1 MTTGNALNGKT
12 HADNPHY
19 KKIKLAVCVAVSAV
33 GAVVVQAAQPI
44 RAMSVAVEKSLGAV
58 SSFNLTF
65 DTTPASTALYA
76 CWDEVDQGS
85 STNGWAHVEKI
96 GDIAGDVTALNVP
109 ISRFP
114 MWGGSGCRALRFVME
129 PGALFERAGTYL
141 GTRSNGNQYI
151 DTGYM
156 LDKTDAID
164 ISWSFQNVQS
174 QAKSMVCGSVAYSSG
189 NTYAD
194 QYFIHYEGSGKVACK
209 LSNREGK
216 PEQKTNANASWTASP
231 QSLLD
236 PNTRVRVA
244 ISATEQSIWTNSV
257 TSTGY
262 ASGDEVLLVHNTQ
275 EFDSSFTQQTNC
287 FLFSWPGYGA
297 SGIWPYTQVNFI
309 KGKMYHCDI
318 VRSGVPAVSLLPVL
332 KDGEVCFYDTV
343 RKVFLHNIGTG
354 SLALSAA
361 SVDVGVATD
370 AILYE
375 KRRGLLIFVQ

>member
-1 MTTGNALNGKT
+1 MKAGKTPNGKP
-12 HADNPHY
+12 HAGNSHC
-19 KKIKLAVCVAVSAV
+19 KKIKLAVCAAVFAVSVA
-33 GAVVVQAAQPI
+33 VVQAAQPI
-44 RAMSVAVEKSLGAV
+44 RVMSASVNKVGGIV
-58 SSFNLTF
+58 TSFDLTF
-65 DTTPASTALYA
+65 DTTPESTALYA

-114 MWGGSGCRALRFVME
+114 TWGGSGCRALRFVME

-141 GTRSNGNQYI
+141 GTRSDGDQYI

-164 ISWSFQNVQS
+164 ISWTFTHISSQS
-174 QAKSMVCGSVAYSSG
+174 ASIVCGSVAYSSG

-194 QYFIHYEGSGKVACK
+194 QYFIRYEGSGKVACK
-209 LSNREGK
+209 LSNRNGTA
-216 PEQKTNANASWTASP
+216 EQKTNAGASWTASP

-236 PNTRVRVA
+236 SNTRVRVA

-262 ASGDEVLLVHNTQ
+262 ASGDEVLLVHNTR
-275 EFDSSFTQQTNC
+275 EFVSSFTQQTNC
-287 FLFSWPGYGA
+287 FLFSWPGYG
-297 SGIWPYTQVNFI
+297 SGTWPEAGKFI

-318 VRSGVPAVSLLPVL
+318 VRSGVPAVSLLPVM

>member
-76 CWDEVDQGS
+76 CWDEVDRGS
-85 STNGWAHVEKI
+85 STNGWTHVEKI
-96 GDIAGDVTALNVP
+96 GDIAGDVTALSVP

-114 MWGGSGCRALRFVME
+114 TWGKANCRALRFVME

-141 GTRSNGNQYI
+141 GTKSDGDQYI

-164 ISWSFQNVQS
+164 ISWTFTKISSQS
-174 QAKSMVCGSVAYSSG
+174 ASIVCGSVAYSSG
-189 NTYAD
+189 NLYAD
-194 QYFIHYEGSGKVACK
+194 QYFIRYDGGGKVSCK
-209 LSNREGK
+209 ISKRDGTV
-216 PEQKTNANASWTASP
+216 EQKTNAGASWTASP

-236 PNTRVRVA
+236 SYTRVRVA

-262 ASGDEVLLVHNTQ
+262 ASGDEVLLVHNTR

-287 FLFSWPGYGA
+287 FLFSWPGYG
-297 SGIWPYTQVNFI
+297 SGTWPEAGNFI

-318 VRSGVPAVSLLPVL
+318 VRSGVPAVSLLPVM

-354 SLALSAA
+354 SLALSTA

>member
-65 DTTPASTALYA
+65 DATPASTALYA
-76 CWDEVDQGS
+76 CWDEVDRGS

-96 GDIAGDVTALNVP
+96 GDIAGDVTALSVP

-114 MWGGSGCRALRFVME
+114 TWGKANCRALRFVME

-141 GTRSNGNQYI
+141 GTKSDGDQYI

-164 ISWSFQNVQS
+164 ISWTFMSITS
-174 QAKSMVCGSVAYSSG
+174 QAKSIVCGSVAYYSG
-189 NTYAD
+189 NNQD
-194 QYFIHYEGSGKVACK
+194 DHYFVLYEGSGKVSCK
-209 LSNREGK
+209 ISNRNGK
-216 PEQKTNANASWTASP
+216 PEQKTNAGASWTATP
-231 QSLLD
+231 NTLLGTT
-236 PNTRVRVA
+236 TRVRVA

-262 ASGDEVLLVHNTQ
+262 ASGDEVLLVHNTR

-287 FLFSWPGYGA
+287 FLFSWPGYG
-297 SGIWPYTQVNFI
+297 SGIWPCTAVTYI

-318 VRSGVPAVSLLPVL
+318 LRSGVPAVSLLPVE